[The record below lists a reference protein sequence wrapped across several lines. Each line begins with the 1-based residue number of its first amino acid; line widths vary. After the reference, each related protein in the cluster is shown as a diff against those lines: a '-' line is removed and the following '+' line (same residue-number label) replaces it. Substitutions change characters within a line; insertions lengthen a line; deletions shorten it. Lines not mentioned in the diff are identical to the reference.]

1 MGQPPSTPDDPSLS
15 PLSSAATGEET
26 RDLGFGSV
34 VSSQPN
40 LRLLNRD
47 GSFNVRRKK
56 PSPWQRLTS
65 YHGLLTASWPAFIAW
80 LLALYL
86 VVNTL
91 FAAAY
96 VLLGPDT
103 LQGDMRENAF
113 LRAFFFSVETFST
126 IGYGNIA
133 PHTVGAHV
141 LLTLESMIGLLS
153 FAVVTGVVFARFARP
168 TAHIIYSRYA
178 VIAPYRGI
186 TAFEFR
192 IVNGR
197 DNQIVDLSASVILTR
212 FETNGAQRQ
221 RRYYPLPL
229 ERPSVAFFPLAWTVV
244 HPVDPHSPIWGWDE
258 PRMRAAGAEFL
269 ILLRGTDETFAQTV
283 QSRSSYAADEIRW
296 GVRFASIFREEDGAL
311 SLNMQR
317 FDAVE
322 PAQLPEGGGSTAPGG
337 GSARL

>member
-1 MGQPPSTPDDPSLS
+1 MRASTTPCSSVASIWRRHSSS
-15 PLSSAATGEET
+15 PALFQQRIRPRILIERSAPQQKYCAVFEIGTA
-26 RDLGFGSV
+26 
-34 VSSQPN
+34 
-40 LRLLNRD
+40 
-47 GSFNVRRKK
+47 
-56 PSPWQRLTS
+56 
-65 YHGLLTASWPAFIAW
+65 TAS
-80 LLALYL
+80 ALPPI
-86 VVNTL
+86 
-91 FAAAY
+91 
-96 VLLGPDT
+96 VLRT
-103 LQGDMRENAF
+103 
-113 LRAFFFSVETFST
+113 
-126 IGYGNIA
+126 
-133 PHTVGAHV
+133 
-141 LLTLESMIGLLS
+141 
-153 FAVVTGVVFARFARP
+153 ARFARP